1 VHQIKDIVTLTTYE
15 RQEEWSMRYI
25 FNTLV
30 ILFSVFSLPLVFFY
44 GELHDI
50 LWLKIVAAVLVIPY
64 MMFWGFF
71 GYNFFFGKKK
81 KRDYDDRDERG

>member
-1 VHQIKDIVTLTTYE
+1 
-15 RQEEWSMRYI
+15 
-25 FNTLV
+25 
-30 ILFSVFSLPLVFFY
+30 
-44 GELHDI
+44 
-50 LWLKIVAAVLVIPY
+50 VIPY